1 MAAMDWRR
9 AVRLRD
15 WAMRIV
21 VTRREVVK
29 VIGRDP
35 IAMSLQKIVAA
46 VVCHADACL
55 VTAFVADD
63 KGFSAAVD
71 RRDSHGF
78 GVVLLRIGCTVDA
91 SYYGDAPVRGAP
103 NTIQIDHF

>member
-9 AVRLRD
+9 AMRLRN

-29 VIGRDP
+29 VIGLDP

-46 VVCHADACL
+46 VVCHADTCL
-55 VTAFVADD
+55 MTASVVDN

-71 RRDSHGF
+71 CRNSHGF
-78 GVVLLRIGCTVDA
+78 GEVLLRFGCTVDA
-91 SYYGDAPVRGAP
+91 SYYGYAPVRGTP
-103 NTIQIDHF
+103 NTIQIHHL